1 MDITLRKAK
10 QIQQAINEAINSI
23 PLQSNVQITEYDDP
37 ISVIG
42 KTRETLTDNL
52 FKKNALI
59 SALYKIRLMVGNKNA
74 TSGLDDKL
82 TLIAETQAKQ
92 DVFSNLMNSGIQQD
106 MKMVL
111 GMHEKIKA
119 MPAVDQYGRVQTQV
133 FSSFVVDQ
141 DTIDLYKAKHKELQA
156 LKVSLQDEVLEL
168 NLRTKIKLDAATVKT
183 LKEAGV
189 L

>member
-74 TSGLDDKL
+74 TSGIDDKL
-82 TLIAETQAKQ
+82 TLIAEVQAKQ
-92 DVFSNLMNSGIQQD
+92 ELFSNLMNIGVQQD
-106 MKMVL
+106 MKVIL
-111 GMHEKIKA
+111 GVHEKIKSMSA
-119 MPAVDQYGRVQTQV
+119 IDQYGRINQQT
-133 FSSFVVDQ
+133 FNTFVVDQ
-141 DTIDLYKAKHKELQA
+141 DTVDLYKAKYKELQA
-156 LKVSLQDEVLEL
+156 LKVNLQDEVLEL
-168 NLRTKIKLDAATVKT
+168 NLRTKIKLDAGTVKV
-183 LKEAGV
+183 LKEAG
-189 L
+189 LL

>member
-10 QIQQAINEAINSI
+10 QIQQSINEAINSI

-37 ISVIG
+37 VELID
-42 KTRETLTDNL
+42 KTRKSLTDNL
-52 FKKNALI
+52 FKKTALI
-59 SALYKIRLMVGNKNA
+59 TALYKVRLMVGNKNA

-82 TLIAETQAKQ
+82 TLIAEVQAKQ
-92 DVFSNLMNSGIQQD
+92 DLFSGLMNVGVQQD
-106 MKMVL
+106 MKMIL

-119 MPAVDQYGRVQTQV
+119 APANDGYGRIQSQS
-133 FSSFVVDQ
+133 FNSFVVDQ
-141 DTIDLYKAKHKELQA
+141 DTIDLYKAKYKELQA

-168 NLRTKIKLDAATVKT
+168 NLKTKIKLDSGTVKV